1 MVRVWRFFNTLPK
14 RSERPVSYT
23 HLDVYKRQAK
33 TGVMQHN
40 EAAIA
45 VKSPVPI
52 SFPSVTILFLN
63 FFYRQVF

>member
-1 MVRVWRFFNTLPK
+1 MR
-14 RSERPVSYT
+14 
-23 HLDVYKRQAK
+23 AK